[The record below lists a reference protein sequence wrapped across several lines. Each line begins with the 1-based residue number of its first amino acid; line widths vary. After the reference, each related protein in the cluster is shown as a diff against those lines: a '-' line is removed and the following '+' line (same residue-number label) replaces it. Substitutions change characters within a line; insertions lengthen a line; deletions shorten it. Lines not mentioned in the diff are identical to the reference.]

1 MTMTR
6 TLAALILALALPAAG
21 AALAQDATQPA
32 AEAPAAKKNDLS
44 MGSVEGAA
52 PADGVGQNYTRE
64 TFESW
69 QLNCVKT
76 QDGKNEPCQLYQLLK
91 DKDGNSVAEVNLVAL
106 PEGGDAAAG
115 ATIITPLETLLTE
128 NLRLAI
134 DGGKTKRYPFTFCAG
149 IGCIARVG
157 FTADEVAALKKG
169 AKATLTIVPMAA
181 PDKTVDLDVSLK
193 GFTAGFDAVKDANAA
208 NK

>member
-44 MGSVEGAA
+44 MGSAEGAA